1 MDTSPPRRITIEMTA
16 AKTGLLIK
24 KLAMP
29 DLVYFFAAGTAV
41 SVV

>member
-1 MDTSPPRRITIEMTA
+1 MDTRPPRRMTIEMTA

-24 KLAMP
+24 KLAMMG
-29 DLVYFFAAGTAV
+29 LVYFFAAGTAA